1 MNNENLKNL
10 KEYSKE
16 DRQEIARLGGI
27 KSGIAKREK
36 KQMRFILNELLDK
49 KITDIFEIK
58 ELKEANIHDFSYRT
72 LICYSLIKKATKGDV
87 EAYKQILKTLGED
100 TPQPSEAPLPILN
113 IEVVDNTKL
122 LEDIYNQ

>member
-10 KEYSKE
+10 KEYSKK

-72 LICYSLIKKATKGDV
+72 LICYSLIKKASNGDV

-100 TPQPSEAPLPILN
+100 TSQPSEAPLPILN

-122 LEDIYNQ
+122 LEDTYNQ